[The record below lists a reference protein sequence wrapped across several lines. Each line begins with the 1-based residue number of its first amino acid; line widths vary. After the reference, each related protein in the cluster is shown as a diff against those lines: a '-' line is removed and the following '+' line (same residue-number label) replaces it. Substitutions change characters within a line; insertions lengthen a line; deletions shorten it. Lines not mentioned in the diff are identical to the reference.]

1 MGCCLSSQS
10 EQGQS
15 VTGGKSSGKPFKRNN
30 IQWTSE
36 IPITRARLREQ
47 RNTFWE
53 TAPFYEGRSEIW
65 QAIQAAMTTDDIILA
80 QSILDAA
87 NIKLPTGNPAEG
99 CYDELGNRYE
109 IPLYCLVDPTNV
121 VPDTEEETDIGHG
134 AMQSICTHNEIQ
146 PSGES
151 SFMTQ
156 QTHTAAV
163 PSTLSSPSSSS
174 EQGIVRGGGGHQKTI
189 SSVSS
194 IMETPMSLST
204 PMGLTANGGGHVSS
218 SATTLADASTIPGDH
233 DIIVRLSSGKD
244 IPIKISSTYETVP
257 LLKSRI
263 YADTNVHL
271 TPDTHQL
278 RLIYLGKILDDH
290 TSIISDFTLTSTP
303 PLEKNTV
310 KLRAGAVIQAL
321 VITLIT

>member
-10 EQGQS
+10 EQGRA
-15 VTGGKSSGKPFKRNN
+15 VTGVGKPFKRNN
-30 IQWTSE
+30 IQWTSD
-36 IPITRARLREQ
+36 IPITRARLQEQ

-121 VPDTEEETDIGHG
+121 LPDAEEETDIGHG
-134 AMQSICTHNEIQ
+134 AIQSICSQNEVQ
-146 PSGES
+146 PCGES

-156 QTHTAAV
+156 QRHTAV
-163 PSTLSSPSSSS
+163 VSSTLSSPSSSS
-174 EQGIVRGGGGHQKTI
+174 EQGNTRAGGGGHQKTI

-204 PMGLTANGGGHVSS
+204 PMVLTANGGGHISS

-321 VITLIT
+321 VITINT